1 MRSTRESSFW
11 CSAECWGP
19 FADVLGRWGHSQS
32 LLMCLWSDPCTQFW
46 HLLLFLGLFRLSHET
61 GCLHNTEPMEL
72 KIHFPERA
80 RIKIQPKTS
89 FTPGLCRIWVR
100 QLSQSW
106 LQKFLSSSKWFLNR
120 GKKSNI
126 LQISQPFCKD
136 ISQKSCVTGK
146 ILTQGFFPLAP
157 KFRQLRKY
165 SSHLTTTSSHLIL
178 FQITA
183 D

>member
-11 CSAECWGP
+11 CSPECWGP

-32 LLMCLWSDPCTQFW
+32 LLMCLWSDPHTQFW

-61 GCLHNTEPMEL
+61 GCLHNTEPVEL

-80 RIKIQPKTS
+80 RKKIQTKTS

-106 LQKFLSSSKWFLNR
+106 LQKFLFSSNWFLNQEE
-120 GKKSNI
+120 KKQYPPNFTALLQGHSHRIVWLVRSSLRAFSPLLPNSGSLGNI
-126 LQISQPFCKD
+126 
-136 ISQKSCVTGK
+136 
-146 ILTQGFFPLAP
+146 PLIWLPRAA
-157 KFRQLRKY
+157 
-165 SSHLTTTSSHLIL
+165 I
-178 FQITA
+178 
-183 D
+183 